1 MFRKERTAG
10 KRPDIFQR
18 GHFLK
23 QVSFEESEQ
32 TLDPDHSEGLAGRHA
47 TLPAS
52 AQVMNR
58 NSEMMLLF
66 PGQLPPRVAEGKPC
80 AEVGP
85 CAALA
90 WPGWAS
96 HFHAQ
101 PQVPLWE
108 NEESGL
114 DGPPRPVP
122 RDSPRVFPGAGT
134 CKGVKRS
141 GTSGFEPQNFQF
153 PAV

>member
-1 MFRKERTAG
+1 MFRKERIAG

-18 GHFLK
+18 RHFLK
-23 QVSFEESEQ
+23 QVSFKESEQ
-32 TLDPDHSEGLAGRHA
+32 MLNPDHSEGPAGKHA

-66 PGQLPPRVAEGKPC
+66 PGQLPPRVAEGKPST
-80 AEVGP
+80 EVGP

-101 PQVPLWE
+101 PQVPLQE

-114 DGPPRPVP
+114 DGPPCPVP
-122 RDSPRVFPGAGT
+122 PQLPSCLPRS
-134 CKGVKRS
+134 RHL
-141 GTSGFEPQNFQF
+141 
-153 PAV
+153 